1 MLLISFIKLDS
12 VDVDVEDDSCSH
24 ASFGVLLNDG
34 FVCDLSSA
42 CKFELK
48 ANMILH
54 KKIISFDLTNSAD
67 NMATNQCI
75 VFFTTRQ

>member
-1 MLLISFIKLDS
+1 MLLISFIKLNS
-12 VDVDVEDDSCSH
+12 VDVDAKDDSH

-48 ANMILH
+48 ANVDIRILILH
-54 KKIISFDLTNSAD
+54 KKLISFKSLRQKIISFD
-67 NMATNQCI
+67 
-75 VFFTTRQ
+75 